1 MTAASSTGG
10 RPGAEIH
17 GISHVS
23 IGVTDLA
30 RSRAFYEG
38 VLGLRVVL
46 DREERYSVA
55 TLPELAADG
64 GGLDRV
70 VRQRALYLRWSE
82 EPGGPFVVLTQQLE
96 RSPFGAPAVVHQTG
110 TNHFGFSVS
119 DLDAVLERAR
129 AAGLEVENPT
139 GTWEGGYYGAPG
151 GTARTIL
158 LHDPDGAVVQLDE
171 WVERPPA

>member
-1 MTAASSTGG
+1 MALSAAG
-10 RPGAEIH
+10 RSGPEIQA
-17 GISHVS
+17 ISHLS
-23 IGVTDLA
+23 IGVTDME
-30 RSRAFYEG
+30 RSRTFYAD

-55 TLPELAADG
+55 ALPELAGDG

-96 RSPFGAPAVVHQTG
+96 REPFGTPAAVHATG
-110 TNHFGFSVS
+110 TNHFGFAVT
-119 DLDAVLERAR
+119 DLDAVLDRAR
-129 AAGLEVENPT
+129 AAGIAVENPT
-139 GTWEGGYYGAPG
+139 TTWEGGYYGAPG

-158 LHDPDGAVVQLDE
+158 LHDPDGTVVQLDE
-171 WVERPPA
+171 WVELPPD